1 MKHVRVQFSLAVL
14 LAAVA
19 VPLVAHNPRVAE
31 TSKTTANSLQ
41 TPSATAVVMVV
52 APDLVAD
59 GLPTPWPKKPAFA
72 TPDTMMESPKLIA
85 NILPTPWPKKPGADA
100 ATRIL
105 MANVWPTPWPKKP
118 EAAQS

>member
-1 MKHVRVQFSLAVL
+1 
-14 LAAVA
+14 
-19 VPLVAHNPRVAE
+19 
-31 TSKTTANSLQ
+31 
-41 TPSATAVVMVV
+41 
-52 APDLVAD
+52 
-59 GLPTPWPKKPAFA
+59 
-72 TPDTMMESPKLIA
+72 MMESPKLIA